1 MNLDHAHQCLTV
13 TRTKDK
19 GRSDFRTVTATIH
32 QQASW
37 YGSRGPEAEEKRREA
52 SSRAQK
58 QAATS
63 RRIASLAEDIFAKLL
78 PSLPKKG

>member
-1 MNLDHAHQCLTV
+1 MSGHAM
-13 TRTKDK
+13 RPKEK

-37 YGSRGPEAEEKRREA
+37 YGSRGLEAEQKRREA

-58 QAATS
+58 HAAAG
-63 RRIASLAEDIFAKLL
+63 RQIASLAEDIFAVLL
-78 PSLPKKG
+78 PSMAKRRKGG